1 MAKDGKAIAFE
12 KTTVS
17 ENGSQSENG
26 LLSAAMTE
34 NHLDALKV
42 LSNSI
47 LREVEALVL
56 EKANGAV
63 LPSKIDLSEEVLRFE
78 KHLIRWALLL
88 TGGRQNQ
95 AAWLLNVKVTTLNS
109 KIKRYGIIPNELSQK
124 NE

>member
-1 MAKDGKAIAFE
+1 MAKDGETVAFE

-34 NHLDALKV
+34 NHLNALKV

-47 LREVEALVL
+47 LREVEAL
-56 EKANGAV
+56 EKAKDAI
-63 LPSKIDLSEEVLRFE
+63 LQSKIDLSEEVLRFE

-88 TGGRQNQ
+88 TGGD
-95 AAWLLNVKVTTLNS
+95 
-109 KIKRYGIIPNELSQK
+109 KIRLPGC
-124 NE
+124 